1 MSMWCARRRG
11 RGRLGDRPAPRQGR
25 GCAAGHKS
33 GPNVASAAAT
43 DSRTCRHRCDTLTDN
58 RQPGDSRAT
67 PTENR
72 GARRAR
78 LPALPPTPADAM
90 TATPRLALTV
100 AALAATA
107 LLTAPTGYAAAITV
121 GPGDLIETN
130 TASCTIAYTYTGRD
144 DHTYAITAG
153 HCEDTPHAAVEDQ
166 TGGAAGTFTRTVVDP
181 PGSGGSDYGLIDFGL
196 KPLAVH
202 TLAQRPVASAHPE
215 PHPGQTVCRS
225 GITTG
230 RHCGTIAAVYGSHQ
244 YLTDMATSRGGDSGA
259 PVWIVADD
267 GRAQIIGVW
276 LGGRTTAGGDD
287 YGRFAALADAFDTLE
302 LN

>member
-1 MSMWCARRRG
+1 
-11 RGRLGDRPAPRQGR
+11 
-25 GCAAGHKS
+25 
-33 GPNVASAAAT
+33 
-43 DSRTCRHRCDTLTDN
+43 
-58 RQPGDSRAT
+58 
-67 PTENR
+67 
-72 GARRAR
+72 
-78 LPALPPTPADAM
+78 M

-107 LLTAPTGYAAAITV
+107 LVTAPTGYAAAITV

-230 RHCGTIAAVYGSHQ
+230 RHCGTIAAVYGPHQ
-244 YLTDMATSRGGDSGA
+244 YLTTGMATSPRRRLRRTGVDRGRRRTRPNHRS
-259 PVWIVADD
+259 VARRADHRRRRRLRPLRRP
-267 GRAQIIGVW
+267 GRRVRHSRAE
-276 LGGRTTAGGDD
+276 LTTIAWPQGPPLSFGLAFGSPILAGGPLRATPRPALTLRAHGLSPLFLTPQFPQREHFYVVTPAVVETKAHHGFD
-287 YGRFAALADAFDTLE
+287 AASR
-302 LN
+302 